1 MKSFDTARHAR
12 GASVFLDD
20 MPLPEGT
27 LHAAVLGS
35 PVAHGRLVRLDAT
48 AALERPGVHA
58 VLTAADVPAENSLGP
73 ILQDETLFVESDLRF
88 HGHPVALVVAE
99 SLDEARL
106 ARADIRLE
114 VEEREAVLEP
124 REAAAAGE
132 LLVPSRTIECGD
144 IDAAFSNA
152 ATIVEGSTESGGQEH
167 LYLETQGA
175 LAIPEEKGRVR
186 IIAGTQSPANV
197 QRMVARILG
206 VPMNAVEIEVRR
218 LGGAFGGKEDQA
230 THWAAMAAVAALRLG
245 RAVKLV
251 LPRGDDMRMTGKRH
265 PYQADYRLGLD
276 ANGKIVAYD
285 VTFFQNGGAAADLS
299 PAVLERTL
307 LHATNAYAVPNARI
321 TGYSCRTNLPPFTA
335 FRGFGGPQAMFV
347 MESALTRAA
356 EATGIPA
363 SELQRRNLLEDGDV
377 FPYGQTVVRGQ
388 ATRSFDEAA
397 DRYDLAGIRERA
409 REFNE
414 SNRLKK
420 RGVSVMPVCFG
431 ISFTKTFLNQAAALV
446 HVYNDGSVSVTT
458 GAVEMGQ
465 GVNKK
470 ILAIAA
476 HSLGIP
482 PARVSIEATTT
493 SRVANTSPTAASAA
507 ADLNGGATRKAC
519 LDILER
525 LRAVAARELGADA
538 DSVTV
543 RDGIVLR
550 DGKPT
555 ELDWNALVT
564 AAFLSRTN
572 LSAHAHYATP
582 GLSYD
587 PTKERG
593 EPFAYHVFGAAIT
606 EATVDCLR
614 GTYTLDA
621 VHVVHDGGRSLDP
634 LVDLGQV
641 EGGLVQGIGWMTME
655 EVVFD
660 QEGRLRTDTLSTYK
674 VPDIRFAP
682 ARIETHFLEDA
693 DNPDAV
699 LQSKGIGE
707 PPLMYGIGAYFAIQ
721 EAIAAYRP
729 DRDREYTAPLTPER
743 VLMQLHGDRSPVPA
757 SSR

>member
-1 MKSFDTARHAR
+1 MRSEQPLVQT
-12 GASVFLDD
+12 GGIVVTVQILD
-20 MPLPEGT
+20 
-27 LHAAVLGS
+27 
-35 PVAHGRLVRLDAT
+35 
-48 AALERPGVHA
+48 
-58 VLTAADVPAENSLGP
+58 
-73 ILQDETLFVESDLRF
+73 VE
-88 HGHPVALVVAE
+88 
-99 SLDEARL
+99 
-106 ARADIRLE
+106 
-114 VEEREAVLEP
+114 
-124 REAAAAGE
+124 
-132 LLVPSRTIECGD
+132 
-144 IDAAFSNA
+144 
-152 ATIVEGSTESGGQEH
+152 
-167 LYLETQGA
+167 
-175 LAIPEEKGRVR
+175 
-186 IIAGTQSPANV
+186 
-197 QRMVARILG
+197 
-206 VPMNAVEIEVRR
+206 
-218 LGGAFGGKEDQA
+218 
-230 THWAAMAAVAALRLG
+230 
-245 RAVKLV
+245 
-251 LPRGDDMRMTGKRH
+251 
-265 PYQADYRLGLD
+265 
-276 ANGKIVAYD
+276 
-285 VTFFQNGGAAADLS
+285 
-299 PAVLERTL
+299 
-307 LHATNAYAVPNARI
+307 
-321 TGYSCRTNLPPFTA
+321 
-335 FRGFGGPQAMFV
+335 
-347 MESALTRAA
+347 
-356 EATGIPA
+356 
-363 SELQRRNLLEDGDV
+363 
-377 FPYGQTVVRGQ
+377 
-388 ATRSFDEAA
+388 
-397 DRYDLAGIRERA
+397 
-409 REFNE
+409 
-414 SNRLKK
+414 
-420 RGVSVMPVCFG
+420 
-431 ISFTKTFLNQAAALV
+431 
-446 HVYNDGSVSVTT
+446 
-458 GAVEMGQ
+458 VEMGQ

-482 PARVSIEATTT
+482 PERISIEATTT

-525 LRAVAARELGADA
+525 LRAVAARELGAEA
-538 DSVTV
+538 DSVAV

-550 DGKPT
+550 DGQPT
-555 ELDWNALVT
+555 ELGWNALVT

-593 EPFAYHVFGAAIT
+593 EPFAYHVFGATIT

-743 VLMQLHGDRSPVPA
+743 VLMQLHGDRSPVTA